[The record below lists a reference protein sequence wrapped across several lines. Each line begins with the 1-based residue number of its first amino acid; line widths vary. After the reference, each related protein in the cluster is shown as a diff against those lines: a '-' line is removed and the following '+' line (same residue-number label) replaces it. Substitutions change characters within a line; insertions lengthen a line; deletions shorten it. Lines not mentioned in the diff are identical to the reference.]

1 MKRGGQKFL
10 VSTTMLAVAACGG
23 EQGKLE
29 IRSIPTALAQGKK
42 PIPYRIA
49 EARGQLALGNAAL
62 ALEAFRMAAREDPN
76 SAEALAGMAACY
88 DQMGRFD
95 LSRRNYEA
103 ALALAPSDLEILGA
117 FAGSLQL
124 QGSADEALSV
134 RREIAAR
141 SAAVAAPQALAEGP
155 SLAPQS
161 PPVALAPVQVA
172 AAPEPSLPERS
183 WSAPVV
189 NVSAP
194 AVGRMGVDIA
204 KPRTASVEMAVEAA
218 APAPVAPAPA
228 VQTTAAPKP
237 VVQTAALGPSATIK
251 LPPARRVQE
260 APAPKAAAPV
270 AIPAKAPVPAAP
282 RVPVEVPAI
291 PDTLAPLPSY
301 VRPIPKPAV
310 AEERGP
316 RVERMSMGEIAL
328 ITVPKPVWRPTT
340 VAKSE
345 RSATVRFVPLRQAST
360 LPVKVR
366 LLNAAR
372 VNRLAARTRTWLAA
386 RGWRGMSIG
395 NALATRPRSVILY
408 PASQRALAQKLS
420 AQFGF
425 PLARRASGTH
435 VTILLGSDAAN
446 RRISR
451 SRHA

>member
-62 ALEAFRMAAREDPN
+62 ALEAFRIAAREDPN
-76 SAEALAGMAACY
+76 SADALAGMAACY

-103 ALALAPSDLEILGA
+103 ALALAPNDLEILGA

-141 SAAVAAPQALAEGP
+141 AAASRPPAVAEAP

-172 AAPEPSLPERS
+172 AAPEQSLPERR
-183 WSAPVV
+183 WSAPSV

-194 AVGRMGVDIA
+194 AVERLGVDIA
-204 KPRTASVEMAVEAA
+204 KPETASVEMAVETA
-218 APAPVAPAPA
+218 APVPVAPAPV
-228 VQTTAAPKP
+228 VQTAAAPKP

-282 RVPVEVPAI
+282 RVPVAGSGDTRRACAAPI
-291 PDTLAPLPSY
+291 LRPPDSQTD
-301 VRPIPKPAV
+301 
-310 AEERGP
+310 RG
-316 RVERMSMGEIAL
+316 R
-328 ITVPKPVWRPTT
+328 
-340 VAKSE
+340 
-345 RSATVRFVPLRQAST
+345 
-360 LPVKVR
+360 
-366 LLNAAR
+366 
-372 VNRLAARTRTWLAA
+372 RTRTP
-386 RGWRGMSIG
+386 S
-395 NALATRPRSVILY
+395 
-408 PASQRALAQKLS
+408 RA
-420 AQFGF
+420 
-425 PLARRASGTH
+425 H
-435 VTILLGSDAAN
+435 VDG
-446 RRISR
+446 
-451 SRHA
+451 

>member
-62 ALEAFRMAAREDPN
+62 ALEAFRIAAREDPN
-76 SAEALAGMAACY
+76 SAEALAGMAASY

-134 RREIAAR
+134 RREIATRAAESR
-141 SAAVAAPQALAEGP
+141 PPAVAEAP
-155 SLAPQS
+155 SLAMQN

-172 AAPEPSLPERS
+172 AAPELSLPERS

-204 KPRTASVEMAVEAA
+204 NPETASVEMAVETAAPLPA
-218 APAPVAPAPA
+218 APAPV
-228 VQTTAAPKP
+228 VQTAAAPKP
-237 VVQTAALGPSATIK
+237 VVQTAVLGPSVTIK

-270 AIPAKAPVPAAP
+270 VIPAKAPVPAAP

-301 VRPIPKPAV
+301 ARLVPKPTIS
-310 AEERGP
+310 EERGP

-328 ITVPKPVWRPTT
+328 ITVPKPVWRPTM
-340 VAKSE
+340 VVKSE

-408 PASQRALAQKLS
+408 PASQRALAQRLS

-425 PLARRASGTH
+425 PLARRATGSH

-446 RRISR
+446 RRVLR
-451 SRHA
+451 TGRA